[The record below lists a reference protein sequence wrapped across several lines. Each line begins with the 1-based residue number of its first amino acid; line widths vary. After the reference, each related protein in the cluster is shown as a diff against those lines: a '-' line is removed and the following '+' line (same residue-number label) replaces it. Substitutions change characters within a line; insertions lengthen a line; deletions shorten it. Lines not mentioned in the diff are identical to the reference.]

1 MLFVPGYAALRL
13 VTSYAAPWLRHARIS
28 LGSFQT
34 WWSGRAATVRFIETA
49 ARFTWK
55 RHGLCSSV
63 SGLLQVDMACV
74 VVDVLADVRS
84 NNIRQETVCPCCLT
98 CQLLRFLDLVV
109 EQLVE
114 VGDEIAGWALLDD
127 VADLLRQVH

>member
-1 MLFVPGYAALRL
+1 MLVQARQAGLLAFCARL
-13 VTSYAAPWLRHARIS
+13 CSTEAGHELCSTMVTCA
-28 LGSFQT
+28 
-34 WWSGRAATVRFIETA
+34 RAATVRFIETA

-63 SGLLQVDMACV
+63 SGLLQVDMSCV
-74 VVDVLADVRS
+74 VVDVLVNVRS
-84 NNIRQETVCPCCLT
+84 NKIRQETVCPCCLT

-114 VGDEIAGWALLDD
+114 VGDEIAGGGALLND
-127 VADLLRQVH
+127 VANLLRQVH